1 MAAREAAAKL
11 SPEDKARK
19 ALESLEARVEKTR
32 AKLAEAEESGADTVE
47 VLRDTLAKLEDKLA
61 EARKDPGVEG

>member
-1 MAAREAAAKL
+1 M
-11 SPEDKARK
+11 
-19 ALESLEARVEKTR
+19 EKTR

-61 EARKDPGVEG
+61 EARKDAGVEG